1 MRRRASGR
9 IEKEVS
15 GGSADSEERR
25 KKREKGPQQSG
36 RERENERTRDVEG
49 DGGGD

>member
-15 GGSADSEERR
+15 GGSADSEERQ
-25 KKREKGPQQSG
+25 KK
-36 RERENERTRDVEG
+36 EREEGAEWERKGEKDCMGDVEG